1 MVKKRRTMFL
11 MKKKRFPKSVLNSR
25 LKVAIMELWFKKRRN
40 LWLLTMMTNQLLL
53 KETMLAL
60 K

>member
-40 LWLLTMMTNQLLL
+40 LWLLTMMTSHLQL
-53 KETMLAL
+53 KEMT
-60 K
+60 